1 MPDQH
6 HQVLALLGE
15 APQRFQR
22 LGHVVLQ
29 RLHRRAHPFDLSRQ
43 PERGDGDGRR
53 HPQERQRDDGERD
66 GDGRS
71 DPLGAG
77 ADLEQCEC
85 LQIHGVLPEVADG
98 RTATKCRRRGPS
110 RKTTASDTHRNPLA
124 PLDVPTGPR
133 QLWPCLH
140 AFSCAAVV
148 RCAGTVRPAGNK
160 NAALPILAATVLA
173 DGPVELDNIP
183 RIRDVETMLA
193 LLVDLGASAE
203 WIGPNLVRV
212 DARGVKPKPLDP
224 GLCAKIRASIL
235 LAGPLLARFGT
246 VTLPPPGGDVIG
258 RRRVDTH
265 FLALEQLGASVMV
278 GDRYELEAKG
288 LQGADIFLDEP
299 SVTGTENA
307 LMAAVAAKGRTVLR
321 NAACE
326 PHVQDLAR
334 ALVAMGAQIEGIGSN
349 IYTIEG
355 GRPLGGASYAIGP
368 DHIEIGSFIGLAAVT
383 NGDITIDPVRPEDL
397 RSTLLGF
404 ERLGI
409 RPRVEGNRLT
419 VGPDQERRIRP
430 DLGGHVPKLEDGP
443 WPAFPADVMSTTIVT
458 ATQCSGM
465 ILVFEKMFESR
476 LFFVDKLI
484 GMGAR
489 IVLCDPHRAVISG
502 PSALK
507 GGIVESPDIRAGM
520 AMVLAALAAEGAS
533 TIHNVGQIERGY
545 ERIDE
550 RLRALGAE
558 IERVDG

>member
-1 MPDQH
+1 MP
-6 HQVLALLGE
+6 
-15 APQRFQR
+15 PRFLVQ
-22 LGHVVLQ
+22 G
-29 RLHRRAHPFDLSRQ
+29 
-43 PERGDGDGRR
+43 GR
-53 HPQERQRDDGERD
+53 
-66 GDGRS
+66 
-71 DPLGAG
+71 PL
-77 ADLEQCEC
+77 
-85 LQIHGVLPEVADG
+85 
-98 RTATKCRRRGPS
+98 R
-110 RKTTASDTHRNPLA
+110 
-124 PLDVPTGPR
+124 
-133 QLWPCLH
+133 
-140 AFSCAAVV
+140 
-148 RCAGTVRPAGNK
+148 GTVRPAGNK
-160 NAALPILAATVLA
+160 NAALPILAATLLA

-193 LLVDLGASAE
+193 LLLDLGASAE
-203 WIGPNLVRV
+203 WTGPNALRV
-212 DARGVKPKPLDP
+212 DTRSVKPKPLDP
-224 GLCAKIRASIL
+224 ALCAKIRASIL
-235 LAGPLLARFGT
+235 LAGPLLARFGS

-265 FLALEQLGASVMV
+265 FLALEHLGASVMV
-278 GDRYELEAKG
+278 GDRYELEAKELKG
-288 LQGADIFLDEP
+288 DDIFLDEP

-307 LMAAVAAKGRTVLR
+307 LMASVMAKGRTVLR

-334 ALVAMGAQIEGIGSN
+334 ALVAMGAVIAGIGSN

-355 GRPLGGASYAIGP
+355 GRPLVGTSYTIGP

-383 NGDITIDPVRPEDL
+383 NGDVTIEPVRTEDL
-397 RSTLLGF
+397 RSILLGF

-409 RPRVEGNRLT
+409 RPRVEGTKLS
-419 VGPDQERRIRP
+419 VGAGQERRVRP

-465 ILVFEKMFESR
+465 LLVFEKMFESR

-502 PSALK
+502 PSPLK

-520 AMVLAALAAEGAS
+520 AMVLAALAAEGPS

>member
-1 MPDQH
+1 MP
-6 HQVLALLGE
+6 
-15 APQRFQR
+15 PRF
-22 LGHVVLQ
+22 HV
-29 RLHRRAHPFDLSRQ
+29 
-43 PERGDGDGRR
+43 RGGR
-53 HPQERQRDDGERD
+53 
-66 GDGRS
+66 
-71 DPLGAG
+71 PLRGT
-77 ADLEQCEC
+77 
-85 LQIHGVLPEVADG
+85 IH
-98 RTATKCRRRGPS
+98 
-110 RKTTASDTHRNPLA
+110 
-124 PLDVPTGPR
+124 
-133 QLWPCLH
+133 
-140 AFSCAAVV
+140 
-148 RCAGTVRPAGNK
+148 PAGNK
-160 NAALPILAATVLA
+160 NAALPILAASVLA
-173 DGPVELDNIP
+173 DGPLELENIP

-193 LLVDLGASAE
+193 LLADLGATVE
-203 WIGPNLVRV
+203 WTGPNAVRV
-212 DARGVKPKPLDP
+212 DARAVRPKPLDP
-224 GLCAKIRASIL
+224 ALCARIRASIL

-265 FLALEQLGASVMV
+265 FLALEHLGASVTV
-278 GDRYELEAKG
+278 GDRYELEG
-288 LQGADIFLDEP
+288 RNLRGADIFLDEP

-334 ALVAMGAQIEGIGSN
+334 ALLAMGAHIEGIGSN
-349 IYTIEG
+349 VFTIEG
-355 GRPLGGASYAIGP
+355 GRPLTGAKYTIGP

-383 NGDITIDPVRPEDL
+383 NGEVVIDPVRGEDL

-409 RPRVEGNRLT
+409 RPVVEGPRLT
-419 VGPDQERRIRP
+419 VAADQERRIRP

-502 PSALK
+502 PAMLK

-520 AMVLAALAAEGAS
+520 AMLLAALGAEGPS
-533 TIHNVGQIERGY
+533 VIHNVGQIERGY

-550 RLRALGAE
+550 RLRALGAD
-558 IERVDG
+558 IERIE

>member
-1 MPDQH
+1 MP
-6 HQVLALLGE
+6 
-15 APQRFQR
+15 PRF
-22 LGHVVLQ
+22 LV
-29 RLHRRAHPFDLSRQ
+29 
-43 PERGDGDGRR
+43 RGGR
-53 HPQERQRDDGERD
+53 
-66 GDGRS
+66 
-71 DPLGAG
+71 PL
-77 ADLEQCEC
+77 
-85 LQIHGVLPEVADG
+85 
-98 RTATKCRRRGPS
+98 R
-110 RKTTASDTHRNPLA
+110 
-124 PLDVPTGPR
+124 
-133 QLWPCLH
+133 
-140 AFSCAAVV
+140 
-148 RCAGTVRPAGNK
+148 GTVRPAGNK

-173 DGPVELDNIP
+173 DGVVELDNIP

-193 LLVDLGASAE
+193 VLLDLGAEAE
-203 WIGPNLVRV
+203 WTAPNTLRM
-212 DARGVKPKPLDP
+212 DTRPLRPKPLDP
-224 GLCAKIRASIL
+224 ALCAKIRASIL
-235 LAGPLLARFGT
+235 LAGPMLARFGS

-265 FLALEQLGASVMV
+265 FLALEQLGASVVV

-288 LQGADIFLDEP
+288 LTGADIFLDEP

-307 LMAAVAAKGRTVLR
+307 LMASVMAKGRTVLR

-334 ALVAMGAQIEGIGSN
+334 ALVAMGAHIEGIGSN

-383 NGDITIDPVRPEDL
+383 NGEVTIDPVRGEDL

-409 RPRVEGNRLT
+409 RPRLEGSRLT
-419 VGPDQERRIRP
+419 VLPDQERRIRP

-465 ILVFEKMFESR
+465 LLVFEKMFESR

-502 PSALK
+502 PAPLK
-507 GGIVESPDIRAGM
+507 GGTVESPDIRAGM
-520 AMVLAALAAEGAS
+520 AMLLAALAAEGSS

>member
-1 MPDQH
+1 
-6 HQVLALLGE
+6 
-15 APQRFQR
+15 
-22 LGHVVLQ
+22 
-29 RLHRRAHPFDLSRQ
+29 
-43 PERGDGDGRR
+43 
-53 HPQERQRDDGERD
+53 
-66 GDGRS
+66 
-71 DPLGAG
+71 
-77 ADLEQCEC
+77 
-85 LQIHGVLPEVADG
+85 
-98 RTATKCRRRGPS
+98 
-110 RKTTASDTHRNPLA
+110 
-124 PLDVPTGPR
+124 
-133 QLWPCLH
+133 
-140 AFSCAAVV
+140 
-148 RCAGTVRPAGNK
+148 VRPAGNK
-160 NAALPILAATVLA
+160 NAALPILAATILA
-173 DGPVELDNIP
+173 DGPVDLDNIP

-193 LLVDLGASAE
+193 LLVDLGAAAE
-203 WIGPNLVRV
+203 WSGAHSVRV
-212 DARGVKPKPLDP
+212 DTRSVKPKALDP

-235 LAGPLLARFGT
+235 LAGPMLARFGA

-265 FLALEQLGASVMV
+265 FLALEHLGASVMV
-278 GDRYELEAKG
+278 GDRYELEAKELKG
-288 LQGADIFLDEP
+288 DDIFLDEP

-307 LMAAVAAKGRTVLR
+307 LMAAVMAKGRTVLR

-334 ALVAMGAQIEGIGSN
+334 CLVSMGAEISGIGSN

-355 GRPLGGASYAIGP
+355 GRPLVGTSYTIGP

-383 NGDITIDPVRPEDL
+383 NSDIVIEPVRQEDL
-397 RSTLLGF
+397 RSTILGF

-409 RPRVEGNRLT
+409 RPKIEGNRLT
-419 VGPDQERRIRP
+419 VSSGQERRIRP

-465 ILVFEKMFESR
+465 LLVFEKMFESR

-502 PSALK
+502 PSPLK
-507 GGIVESPDIRAGM
+507 GGTVESPDIRAGM
-520 AMVLAALAAEGAS
+520 AMLLAALAAEGPS